1 MIRILAQLDV
11 VLDYNEDMKKGDR
24 VAVDALKLAPQGL
37 LFRVANIWKKPQW
50 FHSDW
55 FAGVEEK
62 QPAKKAKK
70 RLKKIGKVLL

>member
-11 VLDYNEDMKKGDR
+11 VLDYNEKMKKGDR
-24 VAVDALKLAPQGL
+24 VAVDALKLTSQGL
-37 LFRVANIWKKPQW
+37 LFRVTHIWKKSQW

-62 QPAKKAKK
+62 QPTKKAKK
-70 RLKKIGKVLL
+70 RLKKIAKVLR